1 MEGIESGNLAIYDE
15 CTNIKITYAIN
26 VTVCQH
32 IPFQLFLDIN
42 RDVRKVKDLLAHLDK
57 DELKD
62 LFLELGLFDA
72 TVLNKYSGSVSVYA
86 NDLIRSWIQGR
97 DDVLKSEVYHGGP
110 TWENLK
116 KALIELN
123 HNGIA
128 EKI

>member
-1 MEGIESGNLAIYDE
+1 MSFSSEKCSTQYSLYCIL
-15 CTNIKITYAIN
+15 
-26 VTVCQH
+26 
-32 IPFQLFLDIN
+32 LLDID
-42 RDVRKVKDLLAHLDK
+42 RDVRKVKVLLAHLDK

-86 NDLIRSWIQGR
+86 NDLIRSWILGK
-97 DDVLKSEVYHGGP
+97 DDVLKSEVYRGGP

-116 KALIELN
+116 KALMELN